1 MSYERIERQAEIVWE
16 GARKGREAAAKGNR
30 LLAKLIMQ
38 RLDRV
43 AQHATCESLG
53 RVARNAAVAIDDLL
67 NKPLS
72 GDRK

>member
-1 MSYERIERQAEIVWE
+1 MKYERIEQQAEIVWE
-16 GARKGREAAAKGNR
+16 GCQRGREAAARGNR

-53 RVARNAAVAIDDLL
+53 RVARNAAVAIDNML
-67 NKPLS
+67 NEPLS
-72 GDRK
+72 GERK